1 MIYKN
6 IVEGKIFTTNVKQ
19 ISGAHRV
26 EVYTEKEYFELM
38 EKNWFKKAMA
48 TIKTILNGK
57 D

>member
-19 ISGAHRV
+19 ISGSDRV

>member
-38 EKNWFKKAMA
+38 EKNWFKKAMS
-48 TIKTILNGK
+48 TIKTIINGK